1 MGRKKIQIQPIK
13 DDRNRQVTFLKRKHG
28 LMKKAY
34 ELSVLCNCEVA
45 LVIIPSNNKMIQYS
59 SSDMTTLMNQFNEN
73 DAPKEIKTNQD
84 FIENVDTSKNEDDVE
99 SQIYSEH
106 DTNDQQAA
114 KHEKFGHHIMMAQP
128 VQQQQQ
134 HYIYQPQ
141 QHHPIAQMVPTQSGM
156 SFSYTPHGNGYTMHQ
171 QPPVVLQ
178 QQQAQQQQVMPP
190 PVNAQPQ
197 TYDHMYPHQHHQ
209 QQQQHQFQ
217 QLQQQQHQIQ
227 QHQQQMYLFQQHHPS
242 SLQRSFTAPVPNTTT
257 TTTSSGL
264 MYPLGTPGLYHSPN
278 SSPAT
283 TQQEFSPDQS
293 PRSEPGTPEKRP
305 KLRVTIPAETTQQ
318 DGNTKEDANY
328 NNSLPPPSALPSQFV
343 QNLPSPSTFYPE
355 FYQSNFMMSPI
366 HNNNNANSAAGT
378 FMIPTSPFGGNRTNE
393 TIRKRSII
401 QSAHNNHHASSTDD
415 HSCKK
420 TKVEN

>member
-84 FIENVDTSKNEDDVE
+84 FIENVDNSSSSKNEDDVE
-99 SQIYSEH
+99 SQIYFEH
-106 DTNDQQAA
+106 DASEQQAT

-128 VQQQQQ
+128 AQ
-134 HYIYQPQ
+134 HYIYQPQQQQ

-178 QQQAQQQQVMPP
+178 QQQQVMPP

-197 TYDHMYPHQHHQ
+197 TYDHMYHHQ
-209 QQQQHQFQ
+209 QQQQFQ
-217 QLQQQQHQIQ
+217 QLQQQHQIQ
-227 QHQQQMYLFQQHHPS
+227 QQHPQQQMYLFQQHHPS
-242 SLQRSFTAPVPNTTT
+242 TATTLQRSFPTAPAPNNNNTTT
-257 TTTSSGL
+257 SASSAGL
-264 MYPLGTPGLYHSPN
+264 AMYPLGTPGLYHSPN

-318 DGNTKEDANY
+318 DGNTKDDANY

-366 HNNNNANSAAGT
+366 HSSSNANSAGT
-378 FMIPTSPFGGNRTNE
+378 FMIPTSPFGGGGNRTNE
-393 TIRKRSII
+393 TIR
-401 QSAHNNHHASSTDD
+401 
-415 HSCKK
+415 
-420 TKVEN
+420 